1 MNNEDIYNKAMGLV
15 MEMDVESRAN
25 FSEKLTSHI
34 KSESINNLLSKFE
47 EKIKAF
53 PKMDNSEKENF
64 FKWYENEI
72 KKLGY

>member
-15 MEMDVESRAN
+15 MEMDVEQRAN

-34 KSESINNLLSKFE
+34 KSESINILLSKFE

-53 PKMDNSEKENF
+53 VF
-64 FKWYENEI
+64 W
-72 KKLGY
+72 